1 MDRRIVVAVIA
12 SLVPAAVGAQAA
24 PASPTPSAPYP
35 TTMAP
40 IDQYRMD
47 RSAEIAL
54 AKSAAPASISD
65 SADVMVLGASGYET
79 AVKGKNGFV
88 CIVGRAWSRDFGLDD
103 FWSPNTRAPVCFN
116 AAAVRSVL
124 PWYLIR
130 TKWALSGMTEAQ
142 MEARAKRSPVAAG
155 VRAPEPGAV
164 GFMQSKEGYINEDV
178 KGPWHPHVM
187 FYAPLTKPLTGPTAW
202 GANLHGSPLHVND
215 AETAYYTTFAV
226 PVTQWS
232 DGTPDK

>member
-1 MDRRIVVAVIA
+1 MDRRIAVAVIT
-12 SLVPAAVGAQAA
+12 SLVPVVAGAQGATST
-24 PASPTPSAPYP
+24 SPSPYP
-35 TTMAP
+35 TSMVSV
-40 IDQYRMD
+40 DRYRMD
-47 RSAEIAL
+47 RDAEIAL

-79 AVKGKNGFV
+79 AVKGTNGFV

-130 TKWALSGMTEAQ
+130 TKWALSGMTEAG
-142 MEARAKRSPVAAG
+142 MEARSRKDPAASG
-155 VRAPEPGAV
+155 IRPPEPGAI
-164 GFMQSKEGYINEDV
+164 GYMLSKQGYINEAV

-187 FYAPLTKPLTGPTAW
+187 FYAPLTKPLTDPAAW
-202 GANLHGSPLHVND
+202 GANFAGSPVHVND
-215 AETAYYTTFAV
+215 AETATYTTFAV
-226 PVTQWS
+226 PVAQWS

>member
-1 MDRRIVVAVIA
+1 MNRRIAVAVIT
-12 SLVPAAVGAQAA
+12 SLMPVVAGAQGATST
-24 PASPTPSAPYP
+24 SPSPYP
-35 TTMAP
+35 TTMVAV
-40 IDQYRMD
+40 DRYRMD

-65 SADVMVLGASGYET
+65 SADVMVLGAAGYET

-130 TKWALSGMTEAQ
+130 TKWALSGMTEAE
-142 MEARAKRSPVAAG
+142 MEARTRKSPAAAG

-164 GFMQSKEGYINEDV
+164 GFMQSKEGYINEAV

-187 FYAPLTKPLTGPTAW
+187 FYAPLTKPLTDPAAW
-202 GANLHGSPLHVND
+202 GANFAGSPLHVND
-215 AETAYYTTFAV
+215 AATANYTTFAV
-226 PVTQWS
+226 PVTLWS

>member
-1 MDRRIVVAVIA
+1 MNRRIAVAVIT
-12 SLVPAAVGAQAA
+12 SLVPVVAGAQGATST
-24 PASPTPSAPYP
+24 SPSPYP
-35 TTMAP
+35 TTMVSV
-40 IDQYRMD
+40 DRYRMGRD
-47 RSAEIAL
+47 AEIAL

-65 SADVMVLGASGYET
+65 SADVMVLGTSGYET

-130 TKWALSGMTEAQ
+130 TKWALSGMTEAE
-142 MEARAKRSPVAAG
+142 MEARSRKAPAAAG
-155 VRAPEPGAV
+155 VRAPEPGAI

-187 FYAPLTKPLTGPTAW
+187 FYAPLTNPGTEPAAW

>member
-1 MDRRIVVAVIA
+1 MDRRIAVAVIT
-12 SLVPAAVGAQAA
+12 SLVPVVAGAQGATST
-24 PASPTPSAPYP
+24 SPSPYP
-35 TTMAP
+35 TSMVSV
-40 IDQYRMD
+40 DRYRMD
-47 RSAEIAL
+47 RDAEIAL

-79 AVKGKNGFV
+79 AVKGTNGFV

-130 TKWALSGMTEAQ
+130 TKWALSGMTEAG
-142 MEARAKRSPVAAG
+142 MEARSRKNPAAAG
-155 VRAPEPGAV
+155 IRPPEPGAI
-164 GFMQSKEGYINEDV
+164 GYMLSKQGYINEAV

-187 FYAPLTKPLTGPTAW
+187 FYAPLTKPLTDPAAW
-202 GANLHGSPLHVND
+202 GANFAGSPVHVND
-215 AETAYYTTFAV
+215 AETATYTTFAV
-226 PVTQWS
+226 PVAQWS